1 MGGNRGKE
9 RSAGAGEAKSLGPA
23 SVEDSDLHTVFVRN
37 LPFFLTDS
45 QLEDIF
51 SEVGPVRHCFTIKE
65 KGSDQHRGFGFVQFA
80 VAEDAHRAVQEKNG
94 ASLQGRNI
102 KVEIA
107 KRRAPLDQR
116 RPPKPDPPPNNES
129 NTVDQQQ
136 DPKLDSGKTEQ
147 KKRKSSEVQVT
158 SPADKGS
165 TEQPESK
172 KIKPDGE
179 PKVRVQ
185 KAEQKKEEDVVP
197 VPDEPKKGKK
207 EKKGHKEKRSDG
219 KAQVAVS
226 DAETKEQEEQQ
237 GSAKQRPARTVVVGG
252 LLNTEM
258 FEAVLAVAKTVGP
271 VESIQR
277 TFSEIELHSR
287 GLAKDGCKPRAAAIV
302 FLSVKAANQ
311 AVAALHTKSIGG
323 GVVWARQ
330 LGGEGSKLKSLRLI
344 VRNLPFQIT
353 ESQLRDI
360 FTPVGFLW
368 EVTIPRKP
376 DGTCKGFAFVG
387 FINRSDAEKAIKAVN
402 GTSIGKRPVA
412 VDWAVGKKEYETA
425 ISTAKTPAPASVIP
439 DLDDGDTTAS
449 DSEDEMDEELD
460 DEVELPS
467 VANEVTAEADKKSKK
482 KSITKEEETAKTEVA
497 DKKLKKQ
504 KLVREEA
511 AVEEE
516 GDMEVSVAD
525 KKTRRNK
532 LATEEAEKQVS
543 LDEMEKRKHAQLEN
557 MDRSEEMDMMKKI
570 LNKVVSTLHE
580 TGPPTL
586 DDDEEE
592 EAEEIITPVTSKVKS
607 AHKEVV
613 ESVEANGKPSK
624 AKKAV
629 EPAVS
634 EKDEDQNTFGRTVFI
649 RNLPMDA
656 KVPEL
661 RKMFSDF
668 GVVKSLRMVL
678 HPVTLRP
685 KGTAFLEYSS
695 KEAAEAAIAAASTNG
710 VDMNGLM
717 VKGRV
722 INVSLAV
729 DRDTARDI
737 AKDASKKKDEEDR
750 RNLALAKEGFI
761 QEGTAAAEGVSKKDL
776 QKRQMLEY
784 EKSTKLRSPN
794 FHVSRTRLSV
804 HNVPKGFTEKALK
817 KLFIEAVKSR
827 ASKQQPVIK
836 QVKILRDE
844 ETGKARGTAFVEF
857 TEHQHAL
864 VALRVLNNNP
874 GTFTAENRPIVEFAV
889 ENSLILRKRAV
900 QLEKSKS
907 MQAAPIKQNVE
918 ERQKTADNVKKGRK
932 SRRDEP
938 DGKGGR
944 GGQVEGG
951 EIPTKSGGA
960 KKREKK
966 RESGKEKSVEAE
978 GVSQDQPASTAG
990 RKRKRDKKDALTGM
1004 AGDAGLDKKASMQA
1018 GQARPTKAGIAGQKL
1033 KGKAMNGGKDGPAMK
1048 DKLAKLAVS
1057 GKLTKSK
1064 QSKQPAGS
1072 KQSQSAKGGPA
1083 KKFASQQIQ
1092 EIDEASLREK
1102 KRLKMLTKA
1111 KASESKLD
1119 KLVTEYRTKYF
1130 SDGPTSKSKTKSTG
1144 GTAGTVGD
1152 FRRWFD

>member
-1 MGGNRGKE
+1 MGGKRGKE
-9 RSAGAGEAKSLGPA
+9 RSADVEEAKSLGPA

-37 LPFFLTDS
+37 LPFFLSDS

-94 ASLQGRNI
+94 ASLQGRKI

-116 RPPKPDPPPNNES
+116 RPPKPDPPNPELI
-129 NTVDQQQ
+129 VEQQQ
-136 DPKLDSGKTEQ
+136 DRKLDSGKTEP
-147 KKRKSSEVQVT
+147 KKRKSSEFQVT

-179 PKVRVQ
+179 SKVRVQ

-197 VPDEPKKGKK
+197 VPEELKKDKK
-207 EKKGHKEKRSDG
+207 EKKGHKQKRNDG
-219 KAQVAVS
+219 RAQVAVN
-226 DAETKEQEEQQ
+226 DAETKEQEEPQ

-271 VESIQR
+271 VESVQR

-311 AVAALHTKSIGG
+311 AVAALHTKSVGG

-353 ESQLRDI
+353 ESQLREI

-376 DGTCKGFAFVG
+376 DGMCKGFAFVG

-402 GTSIGKRPVA
+402 GKSIGKRPVA

-425 ISTAKTPAPASVIP
+425 ISTAKTPGLASVIP

-449 DSEDEMDEELD
+449 DSEDDMEEELD
-460 DEVELPS
+460 DEPELPS
-467 VANEVTAEADKKSKK
+467 VENKATAKADKKSKK
-482 KSITKEEETAKTEVA
+482 KNIPIEEETAREEVA
-497 DKKLKKQ
+497 DKKLKK
-504 KLVREEA
+504 KNLARDEA

-516 GDMEVSVAD
+516 DDMEVVV
-525 KKTRRNK
+525 KKTKRNK
-532 LATEEAEKQVS
+532 LAREEADKQVS
-543 LDEMEKRKHAQLEN
+543 LDEMEKRKHAHLEN

-570 LNKVVSTLHE
+570 LNKVVSSTLQE
-580 TGPPTL
+580 IDPPTL
-586 DDDEEE
+586 GDDEGEEE
-592 EAEEIITPVTSKVKS
+592 EEMTPVSSKVKS
-607 AHKEVV
+607 AHKEAV
-613 ESVEANGKPSK
+613 EPVEANGRSSI

-629 EPAVS
+629 EPVVL

-649 RNLPMDA
+649 RNLPLDA

-685 KGTAFLEYSS
+685 KGTAFLEYAT

-729 DRDTARDI
+729 DRDAARDI

-750 RNLALAKEGFI
+750 RNLALGKEGFI
-761 QEGTAAAEGVSKKDL
+761 QEGTPAAEGVSKKDL

-874 GTFTAENRPIVEFAV
+874 VTFTAESRPIVEFAV

-907 MQAAPIKQNVE
+907 MQAAPNKQNVDE
-918 ERQKTADNVKKGRK
+918 GQKPADNMRKGRK
-932 SRRDEP
+932 SRHDEP
-938 DGKGGR
+938 EGKGAR
-944 GGQVEGG
+944 VGQVEGG
-951 EIPTKSGGA
+951 ETPTKAGGS
-960 KKREKK
+960 KKREKN
-966 RESGKEKSVEAE
+966 RESGKDRPVESE
-978 GVSQDQPASTAG
+978 GVSEDQPPSTTG
-990 RKRKRDKKDALTGM
+990 RKRKRDKKDAVTRK

-1018 GQARPTKAGIAGQKL
+1018 GQGRRTKTGIAGQNL
-1033 KGKAMNGGKDGPAMK
+1033 KGKAVNGGKDGTVMK
-1048 DKLAKLAVS
+1048 DKHAKSAANGKLA
-1057 GKLTKSK
+1057 KSK
-1064 QSKQPAGS
+1064 QSKQPAAS
-1072 KQSQSAKGGPA
+1072 KQSQLAKGGPA
-1083 KKFASQQIQ
+1083 KKLARQQIQ
-1092 EIDEASLREK
+1092 EMDEASLREK
-1102 KRLKMLTKA
+1102 KRQRMLSKA
-1111 KASESKLD
+1111 GASESKLD

-1130 SDGPTSKSKTKSTG
+1130 SDGPTSKSKSKAKSTG
-1144 GTAGTVGD
+1144 GTSGAVGD
-1152 FRRWFD
+1152 FRRWFE